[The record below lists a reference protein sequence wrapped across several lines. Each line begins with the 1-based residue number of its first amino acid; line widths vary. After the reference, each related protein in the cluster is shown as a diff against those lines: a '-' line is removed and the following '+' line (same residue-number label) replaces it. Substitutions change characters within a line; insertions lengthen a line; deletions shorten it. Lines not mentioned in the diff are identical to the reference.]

1 MKNGTNYLNNWL
13 DRNQKAITSGLEDI
27 VIYNQL
33 EDRPSEKAQLAIYYK
48 PAMLKPKQE
57 THRSKIDKDFDEDE
71 MKYLMAKGLYAPS
84 EVIRLKVL

>member
-1 MKNGTNYLNNWL
+1 MKNGSNYLNNWL

-48 PAMLKPKQE
+48 PAMLKPK
-57 THRSKIDKDFDEDE
+57 
-71 MKYLMAKGLYAPS
+71 
-84 EVIRLKVL
+84 